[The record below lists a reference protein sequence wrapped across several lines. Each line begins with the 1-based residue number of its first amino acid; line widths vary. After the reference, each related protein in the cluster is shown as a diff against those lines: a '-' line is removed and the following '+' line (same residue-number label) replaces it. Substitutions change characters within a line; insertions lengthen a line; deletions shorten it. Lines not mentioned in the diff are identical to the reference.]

1 MIDITNL
8 TSLIT
13 AFRNETEQG
22 SISPETLGAL
32 LQAIAEEIQNATSE
46 QDQVKLTA
54 LYDNI
59 KTMGTCLQ
67 SITQGDADRNNI
79 LANIVQFNP
88 ILGAA
93 TISSGGVFIKQAT
106 TERAGAMRAQHVDD
120 LYTAKK
126 NISALQS
133 SVEDLQSSITS
144 LEEINTTHEELISDL
159 CEDTSTVQNYVQRL
173 PPYRGVITI
182 DSTSI
187 TSPSTNY
194 FKYSMADGYYEI
206 YRAGN
211 LIGHAVSY
219 LYNNYRI
226 FNVVGLCFINSTTF
240 VYQDTLEH
248 ILVRVTSSGQI
259 YTSGTTESTD
269 LQNQIYVLQKNSLT
283 EETTTFSY
291 SDDNGNSISGTC
303 YKQGSL
309 CTIIGKA
316 YIEMEQTEVNTLLP
330 FNAVAPCLPEL
341 DIYYE
346 DTMQWVKVSLY
357 NDTSGTHISARIP
370 EDFMNGGEVFV
381 KFSLSY
387 IIQS

>member
-13 AFRNETEQG
+13 AFRYETEQG

-32 LQAIAEEIQNATSE
+32 LQAIAEEIQNAASE
-46 QDQVKLTA
+46 QDQVKLSA
-54 LYDNI
+54 LYDNV

-126 NISALQS
+126 NISALQTTVNGLVS
-133 SVEDLQSSITS
+133 DCIA
-144 LEEINTTHEELISDL
+144 EESKTFA
-159 CEDTSTVQNYVQRL
+159 Y
-173 PPYRGVITI
+173 
-182 DSTSI
+182 
-187 TSPSTNY
+187 
-194 FKYSMADGYYEI
+194 ADDYG
-206 YRAGN
+206 
-211 LIGHAVSY
+211 S
-219 LYNNYRI
+219 
-226 FNVVGLCFINSTTF
+226 
-240 VYQDTLEH
+240 
-248 ILVRVTSSGQI
+248 
-259 YTSGTTESTD
+259 
-269 LQNQIYVLQKNSLT
+269 
-283 EETTTFSY
+283 
-291 SDDNGNSISGTC
+291 SISGTC
-303 YKQGSL
+303 IRHGSL
-309 CTIIGKA
+309 CTVLGNA
-316 YIEMEQTEVNTLLP
+316 YLELEQTAISTILPYKASDDFRPTL
-330 FNAVAPCLPEL
+330 N
-341 DIYYE
+341 IYYE
-346 DTMQWVKVSLY
+346 DTMQWVRVDIY
-357 NDTSGTHISARIP
+357 NDLNGTHINAQIP